1 MPNKTQQ
8 HCKQCNSHGIG
19 NFCNNCGQAYKTKRI
34 TTGSVIHEIFHFFS
48 HLDKGI
54 LYTLKM
60 LIIAPG
66 KMQKEYVEGHRAK
79 HQKPFSMFFLCATIA
94 TLIYY
99 WVNLTLLKHFDA
111 GNAEEASFFHQYY
124 VILQVLMLP
133 IYTLF
138 TYGFFFNSKYNFAE
152 TFVLLLYSLSIVLI
166 VSALLQLLLFIWP
179 DLETRFLE
187 LPLIV
192 FYNML
197 TNFKFYDNEKK
208 WIIVIKTILLS
219 AICFL
224 VAGLVQDNL
233 ITYL

>member
-8 HCKQCNSHGIG
+8 HCKQCNSDGVG
-19 NFCNNCGQAYKTKRI
+19 SFCNNCGQAYLTKRI

-60 LIIAPG
+60 LVIAPG
-66 KMQKEYVEGHRAK
+66 AMQKEYVEGHRAK

-99 WVNLTLLKHFDA
+99 WVNLILLKHFNA
-111 GNAEEASFFHQYY
+111 GNADEASFFHQYF

-138 TYGFFFNSKYNFAE
+138 TYVFFIGNKYNFAE
-152 TFVLLLYSLSIVLI
+152 TFVLLLYSLSILII

-179 DLETRFLE
+179 DLETRFIE
-187 LPLIV
+187 LPIV
-192 FYNML
+192 VLYNL
-197 TNFKFYDNEKK
+197 FTNFKFYGNEKK
-208 WIIVIKTILLS
+208 WVIVIKTILLS

-233 ITYL
+233 ITLL